1 MQLPSKASLLC
12 DVEIIVNVK
21 VSNLCNIIF

>member
-12 DVEIIVNVK
+12 DVEIIANVK